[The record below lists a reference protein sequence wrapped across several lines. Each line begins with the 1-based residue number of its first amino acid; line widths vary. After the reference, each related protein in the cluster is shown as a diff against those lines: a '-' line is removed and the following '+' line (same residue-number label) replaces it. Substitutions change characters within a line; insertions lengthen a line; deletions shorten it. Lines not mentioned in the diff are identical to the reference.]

1 MKVRNLLATVYL
13 TTLSTAAVAQPE
25 AGIDPVPSPELNEP
39 ASPPQTPTGAPA
51 PLQSVYMEY
60 MEYKQRVYST
70 SDSISLGDQARLDM
84 AFQYRFQENTALR
97 FRFDI
102 DPNKYG
108 DDQNTTSKF
117 ELRLWHAYQQ
127 FEFQADLDIN
137 GDDQGHGGTAIGPD
151 TDSKDSW
158 IAYNAGKS
166 WKLFFRPYNLG
177 TEIGQEFRTLDVAR
191 IYHISGSPSYIAN
204 LPVEDESI
212 RSKTVG
218 GLELQYIPTAALK
231 VYAGIGSSSFLYP
244 ANDDFSIE
252 QNAASERW
260 KAKEDRAY
268 KAGLTYKTDSTSFV
282 AEYATH
288 MNPAETGALLDSA
301 FSLQLAQWMGPV
313 IANLEWTASRAG
325 TEPYRLNRSFSWF
338 QDTTPFRPIYSD
350 YYGVKQDWL
359 GKTDSAELVKVGL
372 KLGSFVPYVAF
383 KHVGKYF
390 ISRERESAHRLRTA
404 DESAS
409 HGGLQDYAIG
419 TYLTVGK
426 FTLQPE
432 LEFMQ
437 AKNKVFGSASDIRE
451 DRILSELKKKNT
463 VLTLNAR
470 YSY

>member
-25 AGIDPVPSPELNEP
+25 AGVDPVPSPSVNEP
-39 ASPPQTPTGAPA
+39 ASNAQTPTGAPP

-70 SDSISLGDQARLDM
+70 SENISLGDQAKLDM
-84 AFQYRFQENTALR
+84 AFQYRFNENTSLR

-102 DPNKYG
+102 DPDKYG
-108 DDQNTTSKF
+108 DNQNSTSKF
-117 ELRLWHAYQQ
+117 ELRLWHAYEQ

-137 GDDQGHGGTAIGPD
+137 GDDQGHGGTAVGPD

-158 IAYNAGKS
+158 IAYKPGKN
-166 WKLFFRPYNLG
+166 WKIYFRPYNLG

-191 IYHISGSPSYIAN
+191 IYYIDGTPSYIAN

-218 GLELQYIPTAALK
+218 GLELQWIPTADLK
-231 VYAGIGSSSFLYP
+231 FYAGIGSSSFTYP
-244 ANDDFSIE
+244 ANEDFNIE
-252 QNAASERW
+252 QNAASEQW

-268 KAGLTYKTDSTSFV
+268 KGGMTYKTDLTSIV

-288 MNPAETGALLDSA
+288 MNAADTGALLDSA
-301 FSLQLAQWMGPV
+301 LSLQLAQWMGPV
-313 IANLEWTASRAG
+313 VTNLEWTVSRAG
-325 TEPYRLNRSFSWF
+325 TQPYRLNKGYSWF

-350 YYGVKQDWL
+350 YYGVKQDWI

-372 KLGSFVPYVAF
+372 KLGSFVPYVAY
-383 KHVGKYF
+383 KHMGQYF

-409 HGGLQDYAIG
+409 HGGLNRYAIG
-419 TYLTVGK
+419 TYITVGR

-432 LEFMQ
+432 FEVMQ

-451 DRILSELKKKNT
+451 DRILSDLKTKNS